1 MLNWTDEARIIEK
14 KKSTEEI
21 SRIHFTHVGDC
32 L

>member
-1 MLNWTDEARIIEK
+1 MSNWTDEARIIEK
-14 KKSTEEI
+14 KNTEEI